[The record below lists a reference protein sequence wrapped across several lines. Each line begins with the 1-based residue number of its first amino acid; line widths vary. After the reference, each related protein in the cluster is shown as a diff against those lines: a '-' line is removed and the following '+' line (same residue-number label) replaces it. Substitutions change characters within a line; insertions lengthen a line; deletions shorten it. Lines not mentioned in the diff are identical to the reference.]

1 MIQNGYNALT
11 GDDCEKI
18 IEMEQLFF
26 NKNSD
31 YAIKLNGDGDA
42 EKKIVKELI
51 EDK

>member
-11 GDDCEKI
+11 GADCEKI

-31 YAIKLNGDGDA
+31 YAIKLNGDA